1 MGGGIGGVE
10 TKRSS
15 EEIDGYYADD
25 EEEEEEEEEEEDL
38 GSAFM
43 RTVMGPT
50 GKRRAGQDGR

>member
-1 MGGGIGGVE
+1 MGGVE

-25 EEEEEEEEEEEDL
+25 EEEEDL
-38 GSAFM
+38 GSTFM

-50 GKRRAGQDGR
+50 GKRCAG